1 MAYFE
6 NDGGRVYYEHYAG
19 ERTPVFLIHG
29 WATSTQAWASVIDRL
44 VLAGHEVVAL
54 DHRACGRSDRDFAD
68 LSIEAIAG
76 DVAGIAR
83 EIGLRPCVLNGW
95 SLGGAI
101 GVEAARL
108 LGSQA
113 AGLVLT
119 CGATPRLTSAPDFPH
134 GAEPGSYA
142 ALNEA
147 INQDRGGF
155 FRGLAG
161 SVCAVDIGEANLEW
175 MERMFLD
182 AGPRAY
188 VSLMAGEVLDQR
200 STLAALNIPVLSM
213 IGGKDQVLSPE
224 IGIQAANCA
233 ANGELVR
240 FENSGHAPFL
250 EEPDAYMD
258 ALGGFLERVGKA

>member
-1 MAYFE
+1 MAYYE
-6 NDGGRVYYEHYAG
+6 NDGGRIYYEHYAG

-29 WATSTQAWASVIDRL
+29 WATSTQVWAGVIDRL
-44 VLAGHEVVAL
+44 VLAGHEVIAL

-83 EIGLRPCVLNGW
+83 ALDLRPCVLNGW

-101 GVEAARL
+101 AVEAARL
-108 LGSQA
+108 LGSRA

-119 CGATPRLTSAPDFPH
+119 CGASPRMTSSSDFPY

-142 ALNEA
+142 GLSEA

-161 SVCAVDIGEANLEW
+161 SVCAVDIGGANVEW

-182 AGPRAY
+182 SGPRAY
-188 VSLMAGEVLDQR
+188 ISLMGGEGLDQR
-200 STLAALNIPVLSM
+200 STLAALNIPLLSM
-213 IGGKDQVLSPE
+213 IGDKDQVLSPQ
-224 IGIQAANCA
+224 IGMQAANCA
-233 ANGELVR
+233 ASGELVR
-240 FENSGHAPFL
+240 FGLSGHAPFL
-250 EEPDAYMD
+250 EEADAYME
-258 ALGGFLERVGKA
+258 ALQKFLERVG